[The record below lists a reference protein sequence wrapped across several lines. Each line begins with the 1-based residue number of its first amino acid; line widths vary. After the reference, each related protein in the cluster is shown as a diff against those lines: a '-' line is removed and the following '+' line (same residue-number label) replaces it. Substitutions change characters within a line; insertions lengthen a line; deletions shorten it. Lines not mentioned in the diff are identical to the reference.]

1 MDVAFRYKY
10 DTRYIQYQALVQS
23 SKYNCTWYQD
33 RQRTCYVLYLVPYP
47 YNCYREYSAQYSVD
61 DEGCADEMT
70 LKRTNEKIQVH
81 SYVAHPVPQQS
92 F

>member
-33 RQRTCYVLYLVPYP
+33 RQRTCYVLYLVPYH
-47 YNCYREYSAQYSVD
+47 
-61 DEGCADEMT
+61 EGCADEMT